1 MKPYVLV
8 VEDEDSLST
17 LLQYNFEKE
26 GFDLSSSMLK
36 EFLDVCVHLEE
47 AEPQKP
53 LEKNSSCKKG
63 A

>member
-26 GFDLSSSMLK
+26 GYEVGVAKDG
-36 EFLDVCVHLEE
+36 EE
-47 AEPQKP
+47 A
-53 LEKNSSCKKG
+53 LLLW
-63 A
+63 